1 MPSRIRIQLTKA
13 QVTQNRKAQVSI
25 LFPKS
30 ILLLLKTRIL
40 FYIIK
45 LILTLFFSFGCLE
58 ISSDGSVIERSSNL
72 EKDDMIK
79 FDVTEQLVITLAD
92 KIQPE
97 AQYERI

>member
-1 MPSRIRIQLTKA
+1 M
-13 QVTQNRKAQVSI
+13 
-25 LFPKS
+25 
-30 ILLLLKTRIL
+30 
-40 FYIIK
+40 
-45 LILTLFFSFGCLE
+45 LTLIFSFFLE